1 LAASLSSPVTAH
13 NHPLLPEPVIALFAR
28 QYGQLGE
35 CADVGDGQ
43 RGRQEIGARQI
54 DLIGTPST
62 ASQPAGTGAHI
73 RRLWSRVIHQR

>member
-43 RGRQEIGARQI
+43 RGRQEIGHVR
-54 DLIGTPST
+54 ST
-62 ASQPAGTGAHI
+62 
-73 RRLWSRVIHQR
+73 

>member
-13 NHPLLPEPVIALFAR
+13 NHPLLPEPVIALLAR

-43 RGRQEIGARQI
+43 RGRQEIGARQT

-73 RRLWSRVIHQR
+73 RRFWSRIIHQR